1 MDTTIVEQAL
11 KDIIADIQTIS
22 GLDCPPLTGET
33 KPADE
38 VPKFDSKVW
47 IAATTLVADKL
58 NIEIPVDQNIFV
70 NAETKKSMNISQIA
84 QFICMIASST
94 TASKDAA

>member
-1 MDTTIVEQAL
+1 MDPKIVEQAL
-11 KDIIADIQTIS
+11 KDVVVDIQNNS
-22 GLDCPPLTGET
+22 GLDCPPLSGET

-58 NIEIPVDQNIFV
+58 NIDIPDDQNIFV
-70 NAETKKSMNISQIA
+70 NADTKKPMNISEIA
-84 QFICMIASST
+84 QFICKIAKSTRSSE
-94 TASKDAA
+94 DAA

>member
-1 MDTTIVEQAL
+1 MDPKIVEQAL
-11 KDIIADIQTIS
+11 KDVVEDIQNNS
-22 GLDCPPLTGET
+22 GLDCPPLSGET

-58 NIEIPVDQNIFV
+58 NIEIPDDQNIFV
-70 NAETKKSMNISQIA
+70 NADTKKSMNISEIA
-84 QFICMIASST
+84 RFICTISKSTSS
-94 TASKDAA
+94 SEDAA

>member
-1 MDTTIVEQAL
+1 MDPKIVEQAL
-11 KDIIADIQTIS
+11 KDVVVDIQNNS
-22 GLDCPPLTGET
+22 GLDCPPLSGQT

-58 NIEIPVDQNIFV
+58 NIDIPDDQNIFV
-70 NAETKKSMNISQIA
+70 NANTKKPMNISEIA
-84 QFICMIASST
+84 QFICTIAKSVSS
-94 TASKDAA
+94 SEDAA